1 MGTTKVKPAESEGS
15 VPSAVVAAAENVPV
29 PAVDP
34 QPEAPVAPPLD
45 QTIRLGT
52 ETIVST
58 ARAATEAPAAAVRK
72 AQDSAFA
79 GYQDVVAFNRET
91 FDALVTA
98 GTILSRG
105 LQDLSRAALGLVQVS
120 IEDNVAAAKALLTA
134 RTVQDLI
141 NAQADLSRASLD
153 HLLGE
158 STRLTGETL
167 RLAEDAAAPLTARVE
182 ATLDRVLRAA

>member
-15 VPSAVVAAAENVPV
+15 APSAVVAAAENVPV

-34 QPEAPVAPPLD
+34 QPEASVA
-45 QTIRLGT
+45 QAIRVGT

-58 ARAATEAPAAAVRK
+58 ARAATEVAVPAPAARK
-72 AQDSAFA
+72 AQDTAFA

-91 FDALVTA
+91 FDALVSA
-98 GTILSRG
+98 GTILTQG
-105 LQDLSRAALGLVQVS
+105 LHDLSRAALGLVQVS

-141 NAQADLSRASLD
+141 DVQADLSRASLD

>member
-15 VPSAVVAAAENVPV
+15 APSAVTVTVENAPV
-29 PAVDP
+29 PAGDP
-34 QPEAPVAPPLD
+34 QPDASVAPPPD

-58 ARAATEAPAAAVRK
+58 ARAATEAPAAAARK
-72 AQDSAFA
+72 AQDTAFA

-98 GTILSRG
+98 GTILTQG
-105 LQDLSRAALGLVQVS
+105 LHDLSRAALGLVQVS
-120 IEDNVAAAKALLTA
+120 IEDNVTAAKALLTA

-141 NAQADLSRASLD
+141 DVQADLSRASLD